1 MGGNFLKPLYV
12 PPESI
17 LSNPDGDI
25 PIHSSLAKTRISIGN
40 ETSGEDESSS
50 VCQSAS
56 FLIDIVLVNLPYATN
71 TFLKI
76 PIAEHQ
82 KEVIQLNVRRV
93 SLESSTQGG
102 TFAFQLVV
110 PIAMSSTAEGQ
121 TSKITPM
128 GAPLAVQYPGF

>member
-50 VCQSAS
+50 VCCAS